1 MLQELQGIM
10 VLKVKRVYKAMLVP
24 QESQVQMVP
33 QDSKDTQATQEDQ
46 EKVVRT
52 EGQDLWDQLGLP
64 GHQVPLD
71 LRAIQVFQAHLA
83 QLA

>member
-1 MLQELQGIM
+1 M
-10 VLKVKRVYKAMLVP
+10 VFRVQRVHKAMLVP
-24 QESQVQMVP
+24 QDFQVQMAP
-33 QDSKDTQATQEDQ
+33 QDQKDTQAPQEDQ

-52 EGQDLWDQLGLP
+52 EDQDPWDQVGP
-64 GHQVPLD
+64 PVHQVPLG